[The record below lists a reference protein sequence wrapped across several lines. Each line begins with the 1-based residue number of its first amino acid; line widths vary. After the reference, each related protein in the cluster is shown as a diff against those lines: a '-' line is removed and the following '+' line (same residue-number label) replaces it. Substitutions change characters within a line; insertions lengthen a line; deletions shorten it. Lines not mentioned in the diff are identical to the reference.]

1 MKAQREE
8 VQQKLDRLIL
18 KMAALEAEV
27 HEKTDII
34 SLLNRDKNTLE
45 AEVTALRVSPIPWS
59 YSLVT
64 FSVERY

>member
-45 AEVTALRVSPIPWS
+45 AEVTALRVSPIP
-59 YSLVT
+59 
-64 FSVERY
+64 